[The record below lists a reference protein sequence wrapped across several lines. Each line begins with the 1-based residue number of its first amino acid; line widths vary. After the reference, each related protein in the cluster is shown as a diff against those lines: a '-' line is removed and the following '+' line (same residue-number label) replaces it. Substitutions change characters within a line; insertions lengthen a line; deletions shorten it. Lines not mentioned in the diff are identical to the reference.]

1 MTQRRTPLPVIVG
14 SGGIN
19 PAGRVSFNHAYR
31 RMVLESLP
39 QKVQQTTL
47 GSLAKLMGLA
57 KCDNDDT
64 KAQILDGTLVRKIE
78 HFDVER
84 IAWHN
89 AMSLGKDPDSEQTFI
104 VAKRQLPQTLPEDWR
119 VTSLD
124 DKHALVRC
132 VGDLNVFVQDFRP
145 SRVTSAGQLPTGF
158 DPAALYPSRSHPR
171 GLQMTVYGAS
181 DALRSTGF
189 SIDELKSLVRPDQ
202 FAVYSGSA
210 MGQLDQ
216 DGYGGLMQNAPGG
229 ERTPAKK
236 NAPGLPT

>member
-39 QKVQQTTL
+39 QQVQQTTL

-64 KAQILDGTLVRKIE
+64 KAQILGGTLVRKIE

-104 VAKRQLPQTLPEDWR
+104 VAKRQLPQTLP
-119 VTSLD
+119 
-124 DKHALVRC
+124 
-132 VGDLNVFVQDFRP
+132 
-145 SRVTSAGQLPTGF
+145 
-158 DPAALYPSRSHPR
+158 
-171 GLQMTVYGAS
+171 
-181 DALRSTGF
+181 
-189 SIDELKSLVRPDQ
+189 
-202 FAVYSGSA
+202 
-210 MGQLDQ
+210 
-216 DGYGGLMQNAPGG
+216 
-229 ERTPAKK
+229 
-236 NAPGLPT
+236 